1 MNYIVAG
8 LLNNTVKNLLKSD
21 TNELRLSFDNF
32 VKNQAKHP
40 EITYQMYKNA
50 VNYINNPFAQFPK
63 GNQIISFYKKEN
75 TIYQIVL
82 KTTKNKLENYLQSFR
97 VGDYNDILKLQK
109 Q

>member
-40 EITYQMYKNA
+40 EISYQMYKNA
-50 VNYINNPFAQFPK
+50 VNYINNPFAQFSK

-75 TIYQIVL
+75 TIYQLVL

-97 VGDYNDILKLQK
+97 ISNFNEIKKLQK
-109 Q
+109 